1 MAMSSSQ
8 TVPPVGRCDVMTT
21 AAGDHPLLVLVTP
34 VYSTIAST
42 SCQVPAASAV
52 GVVAAAP
59 KPGESAAATAA
70 PVVVVV
76 PASRSRTPAGLQR
89 AHSLSLYDPAVIDLL
104 TGRAMVTVADEA
116 RLILAACRPP
126 CRR

>member
-1 MAMSSSQ
+1 
-8 TVPPVGRCDVMTT
+8 
-21 AAGDHPLLVLVTP
+21 LLVPGTP

-59 KPGESAAATAA
+59 KPGESAAATAT
-70 PVVVVV
+70 PVVV
-76 PASRSRTPAGLQR
+76 PASRSRTPAALHR
-89 AHSLSLYDPAVIDLL
+89 AHSLSLHNPAVIDLL